1 MPEPVIYI
9 HNHDF
14 SGKSA
19 HELKK
24 LIKICQENNFPF
36 IVVDAAYR
44 KSGTHADNTIVTSAL
59 NLSHEQ
65 QELILEGNRQQQLL
79 ESLTTRF
86 DSKESQMTPW
96 DSDWAGGT
104 EGSDIRIAKEYGLTL
119 SQIEQAKK
127 IATAVFQI
135 ERAVTPFSEYKLRLG
150 IAIEPEISQKT
161 TASVMSLL
169 ITVAS

>member
-1 MPEPVIYI
+1 M
-9 HNHDF
+9 
-14 SGKSA
+14 
-19 HELKK
+19 
-24 LIKICQENNFPF
+24 IKICQENNFPF

-44 KSGTHADNTIVTSAL
+44 KSGTHADNTILTSAL

-150 IAIEPEISQKT
+150 IAIMIEPEISQKT
-161 TASVMSLL
+161 TDQSLSLL